1 MPLTVSE
8 VLGAQ
13 PEALLHAACELQSA
27 DGGYH

>member
-13 PEALLHAACELQSA
+13 PGALLHACELQSA
-27 DGGYH
+27 DGGFH